1 MFFFFFFALYPQDVV
16 IVGEALQLLVLCLQL
31 RTQLMGKTYFWQK
44 TALPNTLYC
53 WQKFKQPTLKLSFFL
68 LGVFY
73 YLPNVN
79 DFIVEVLIGS
89 INSQVYF
96 II

>member
-1 MFFFFFFALYPQDVV
+1 
-16 IVGEALQLLVLCLQL
+16 
-31 RTQLMGKTYFWQK
+31 MGKTYFWQK

-89 INSQVYF
+89 INSQVY
-96 II
+96 IYHLGVDTNSPPKNKLIV